1 MEIPYWI
8 QEQLTRMARALWGG
22 KKRSAFY
29 RRLAVYLNNGIPVRA
44 ATTRLLQQKSLQGG
58 SGLMAAFDP
67 DRLALQEI
75 GDRLANGETL
85 SQALRGWAP
94 TADLSIIQAGEL
106 SGDLASGLRSAI
118 EGQGIIGRMMGK
130 IVGEAI
136 DPMVMSGLGV
146 YLVYIVGTKMV
157 PPMELMSNPNT
168 WPTLARALLPMA
180 AAAQSPWS
188 AVFFL
193 LMIVGLVSTVVS
205 LPFWSQHGRRYVEN
219 IPPWSIYRMIIGAQ
233 WMIGFSRLVGSG
245 ITATDALGL
254 QAKYARPWL
263 RDRLLDAQQRM
274 RNGRELG
281 QAFIEGEMGFPD
293 RILADDLSAFSG
305 SGDFAKLLRSL
316 GEEWLEDIERKV
328 MGTVRMMALFANI
341 GVNLLILLVVF
352 GVFDLQNVMMA
363 SAHTG

>member
-1 MEIPYWI
+1 MEMPIWM
-8 QEQLTRMARALWGG
+8 QEYLVRMARVTWGG

-29 RRLAVYLNNGIPVRA
+29 RRLAVYLDNGIPVRA
-44 ATTRLLQQKSLQGG
+44 ATTRLLNQKSLQGG

-67 DRLALQEI
+67 DRLALREI

-94 TADLSIIQAGEL
+94 TADLSIIQAGEA
-106 SGDLASGLRSAI
+106 SGDLAGGLRSAI
-118 EGQGIIGRMMGK
+118 EGRGIVGRMMGK

-136 DPMVMSGLGV
+136 DPIVMGGLGV

-157 PPMELMSNPNT
+157 PPMELMSNPET

-188 AVFFL
+188 AVIFL
-193 LMIVGLVSTVVS
+193 LLIAGMIAAFVS
-205 LPFWSQHGRRYVEN
+205 LPLWSRHGRNYLEN

-233 WMIGFSRLVGSG
+233 WMIGFSRLVGAG
-245 ITATDALGL
+245 VTAPEALGL

-263 RDRLLDAQQRM
+263 RDRLQDAQQRM

-281 QAFIEGEMGFPD
+281 QAFIEGGMGFPD

-316 GEEWLEDIERKV
+316 GEEWLEEIERKV
-328 MGTVRMMALFANI
+328 LGTVRMMALFANI